1 MGISDVLVIAAMIV
15 VIYLMYKVFS
25 WMLRGYQKATIHR
38 DLNRQEQ
45 VNRLHNEVLRERD
58 EHRERVHF
66 NQVRRNLRREI
77 DHAKGGEPTWR
88 ARNSPEGR

>member
-1 MGISDVLVIAAMIV
+1 MDIADVFAIVAMIV

-25 WMLRGYQKATIHR
+25 WMLRGYQKATINR
-38 DLNRQEQ
+38 DLNKQEQ
-45 VNRLHNEVLRERD
+45 FNRLHDEVLRERD

-88 ARNSPEGR
+88 ARNRPDGR